1 MRYVFAVPFF
11 TFAVLNAME
20 NKPSVGKPTV
30 DNPTVEKSVAIKPIV
45 TLWAIHNT
53 LMQPHSPTDALPAW
67 VVPSSLD
74 PKKLESELID
84 AVAAHKSYS
93 NPSAAQHPGK
103 IHPAMK
109 AWLLDLE
116 NGDSMKKLARQNI
129 STWTQ
134 PILYQVAGAAFSP
147 KDAAAHLAPIAKTVA
162 LAKSCK
168 ENGHT
173 IALASNWN
181 TESFAEVERQH
192 QEVVSLFHQRFLSG
206 QRKKLTMDPVFF
218 REIQKDLGID
228 RTYYYIDVAE
238 GTGTESLE
246 AARSGGVTPIT
257 FTTPEKLE
265 TDLKTLNILPK

>member
-1 MRYVFAVPFF
+1 MRYVFVIPFF
-11 TFAVLNAME
+11 TFAALNAME
-20 NKPSVGKPTV
+20 NKP
-30 DNPTVEKSVAIKPIV
+30 AINKPITVKPVV
-45 TLWAIHNT
+45 TLWAIHNA

-67 VVPSSLD
+67 AVPSSLD
-74 PKKLESELID
+74 PKKLESDLIQ
-84 AVAAHKSYS
+84 AVAANTNYS
-93 NPSAAQHPGK
+93 NPSADGHPGK
-103 IHPAMK
+103 IHTAMK

-116 NGDSMKKLARQNI
+116 NGDSMKKLARNNI

-147 KDAAAHLAPIAKTVA
+147 KDAAAHLTPITKAVT
-162 LAKSCK
+162 LAKACQK
-168 ENGHT
+168 NGHT

-192 QEVVSLFHQRFLSG
+192 TEMVSLFPQRFLSG
-206 QRKKLTMDPVFF
+206 QRKKLTMDPAFF
-218 REIQKDLGID
+218 EEIKKDLGVD

-238 GTGTESLE
+238 DTGAESLE

-265 TDLKTLNILPK
+265 TDLKALNILPK